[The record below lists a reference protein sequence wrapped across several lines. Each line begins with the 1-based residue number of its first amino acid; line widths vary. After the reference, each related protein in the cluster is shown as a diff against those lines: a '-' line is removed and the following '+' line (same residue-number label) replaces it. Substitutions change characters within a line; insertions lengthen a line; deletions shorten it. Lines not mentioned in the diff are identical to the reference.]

1 MQNIINFY
9 NIHKSRFTWII
20 IEETLSP
27 SIHFIYAGV
36 ALLHRNRAKKVFA
49 GLCRAC

>member
-9 NIHKSRFTWII
+9 NIHKSQFYLKR
-20 IEETLSP
+20 SP
-27 SIHFIYAGV
+27 RVDFIYAGV
-36 ALLHRNRAKKVFA
+36 TLLHRNQAKKAFA